1 MKEESESDDMAQY
14 IIEEEDESELKLPKE
29 KSQVEL
35 FNIRRSLNLAALA
48 EIAIS
53 KIDELA
59 ATTRD

>member
-1 MKEESESDDMAQY
+1 MAKY

-35 FNIRRSLNLAALA
+35 FNTRRSLNLAALA

-53 KIDELA
+53 KIDELP
-59 ATTRD
+59 TTSRD